1 MASVRLLRNGVVT
14 ESSNTVTVTHAAS
27 RLVLLVVVS
36 LVVVATIVL
45 FYVYGDGQ
53 NGSVVVLTGLWAVLG
68 AVIVALRPG
77 NAVGWLFLVLGLL
90 WAVGLAATQ
99 SVQSM
104 SSEFLVTWISWFS
117 EWFWLL
123 GFTLIV
129 TSLFLIPTGRLP
141 SRRWLPVLVVFEAA
155 ALACVVVAALEGTV
169 QASTD
174 SPLVDNPVG
183 IAGFPDIEDFFAPGL
198 ALIFV
203 SGAVLGAAS
212 LVYRYRSAD
221 TVERQQLKLV
231 ALGAPLA
238 VVLVVVGGILGTS
251 YPLLHTVLW
260 DAGMS
265 VIPVSVTVAI
275 LRYRLFDVDLL
286 ISRTLVYGSLTLL
299 LGLAYAGL
307 VVAGQAVFSSFA
319 GGSNLAIAVST
330 LVVAALFL
338 PARTRVQRFVDRRFY
353 RRRYDARR
361 TLEAFGSRLREQI
374 ELDGLRAD
382 LEAVVRE
389 TMQPERVSLWL
400 PREAR
405 SER

>member
-1 MASVRLLRNGVVT
+1 MSRAHLGLALV
-14 ESSNTVTVTHAAS
+14 AA
-27 RLVLLVVVS
+27 VS
-36 LVVVATIVL
+36 LVVVATVVL
-45 FYVYGDGQ
+45 FVIHGNGQ
-53 NGSVVVLTGLWAVLG
+53 NTSVIVLTGLWAILG

-77 NAVGWLFLVLGLL
+77 NAVGWLYVALGLL
-90 WAVGLAATQ
+90 WAIGLASTQ
-99 SVQSM
+99 SVQNM
-104 SSEFLVTWISWFS
+104 SSELLVTWISWFS
-117 EWFWLL
+117 EWFWIL

-129 TSLFLIPTGRLP
+129 TSLYVIPTGRLP
-141 SRRWLPVLVVFEAA
+141 SRWWLPVLVVFEIAA
-155 ALACVVVAALEGTV
+155 FSCIVVASLEGTV
-169 QASTD
+169 QASAD
-174 SPLVDNPVG
+174 APLVTNPVG
-183 IAGFPDIEDFFAPGL
+183 IKGLPDIESFFDPGL
-198 ALIFV
+198 ALIFFG
-203 SGAVLGAAS
+203 GAVLGTAS
-212 LVYRYRSAD
+212 LVARYRSAD
-221 TVERQQLKLV
+221 MVERQQLKLV

-238 VVLVVVGGILGTS
+238 VILVVIGGVLGTS
-251 YPLLHTVLW
+251 HPALHTVIW

-307 VVAGQAVFSSFA
+307 VLAGQAVFSSFA

-361 TLEAFGSRLREQI
+361 TLEAFGSRLRQQV
-374 ELDGLRAD
+374 ELDGLRTD
-382 LEAVVRE
+382 LETVVRE

-400 PREAR
+400 PATGAR

>member
-1 MASVRLLRNGVVT
+1 VS
-14 ESSNTVTVTHAAS
+14 AS
-27 RLVLLVVVS
+27 RLRPLLVAAVS
-36 LVVVATIVL
+36 LVVVATAAL
-45 FYVYGDGQ
+45 FVVYGDGQ
-53 NGSVVVLTGLWAVLG
+53 NASVVVLTGLWAVLG

-77 NAVGWLFLVLGLL
+77 NAVGRLFLALGLL
-90 WAVGLAATQ
+90 WSVGLAATQ

-104 SSEFLVTWISWFS
+104 SSDFLVTWISWFS
-117 EWFWLL
+117 EWFWIL

-141 SRRWLPVLVVFEAA
+141 SRRWLPVLAVFEAA
-155 ALACVVVAALEGTV
+155 ALACVVVASLEGTV
-169 QASTD
+169 QASSTA
-174 SPLVDNPVG
+174 PLVTNPVG
-183 IAGFPDIEDFFAPGL
+183 IAGFPDIETFFDPGL
-198 ALIFV
+198 ALIFFG
-203 SGAVLGAAS
+203 GAALGAAS
-212 LVYRYRSAD
+212 LVSRYRSAG

-238 VVLVVVGGILGTS
+238 LVLVVIGGALGTS
-251 YPLLHTVLW
+251 HPFLHTVIW

-265 VIPVSVTVAI
+265 VIPVSVTAAI

-286 ISRTLVYGSLTLL
+286 ISRTLVYGSLSLL
-299 LGLAYAGL
+299 LGLGYTGL
-307 VVAGQAVFSSFA
+307 VLAGQAVFSSFA
-319 GGSNLAIAVST
+319 GGSNFAIAVST

-338 PARTRVQRFVDRRFY
+338 PARTLVQRFVDRRFY

-361 TLEAFGSRLREQI
+361 TLEAFGSRLREHI

-400 PREAR
+400 PAQAPRR
-405 SER
+405 R